1 MQHREKGIVMKR
13 TILIV
18 LCLAA
23 IGTFAIVQAEDNA
36 QHPDCDNCETVDGE
50 CCCDGTVDGCEE
62 DCSTCDECDCDSECV
77 DCEGCEEAD
86 SDCEDCTGDDCEC
99 DDCSS
104 EEEFHHC
111 RGCH

>member
-1 MQHREKGIVMKR
+1 MQHREEGTVMKR

-50 CCCDGTVDGCEE
+50 CCCDGTVDGCKE
-62 DCSTCDECDCDSECV
+62 DCSTCDDCDSECV
-77 DCEGCEEAD
+77 DCE
-86 SDCEDCTGDDCEC
+86 DCTSDDCDC

-104 EEEFHHC
+104 EEEFHRC
-111 RGCH
+111 GGCH

>member
-1 MQHREKGIVMKR
+1 MKR

-23 IGTFAIVQAEDNA
+23 IGTFAIVQAEENT
-36 QHPDCDNCETVDGE
+36 QNPDCENCETVDGE

-62 DCSTCDECDCDSECV
+62 DCNECDCDSN
-77 DCEGCEEAD
+77 DCD
-86 SDCEDCTGDDCEC
+86 SEC
-99 DDCSS
+99 DDCTGGDCDCDDCDS
-104 EEEFHHC
+104 EEEFRHC